1 MAESRLAD
9 RNTEFW
15 QAVHA
20 DYLAN
25 TLTVRQLLQK
35 HGLTQGEFNHARS
48 ELNWTRRYLPQ
59 VNRRQIIKRLFRLVD
74 RMLTKLENE
83 MTNAGEKEVA
93 VLGRLIQSVGKLIEM
108 ETATASADNPR
119 EAREMH
125 GIRSKL
131 IARIA
136 ELKRN

>member
-1 MAESRLAD
+1 MTESRLAD
-9 RNTEFW
+9 SNTEFW

-20 DYLAN
+20 DYLGN
-25 TLTVRQLLQK
+25 TLTVRQILAK

-59 VNRRQIIKRLFRLVD
+59 VNRRQIIKRLFRLLD

-83 MTNAGEKEVA
+83 MTDAGEKEVA
-93 VLGRLIQSVGKLIEM
+93 VLGKLIQSMGKLIEM
-108 ETATASADNPR
+108 EAATAETVSPR
-119 EAREMH
+119 ETREML